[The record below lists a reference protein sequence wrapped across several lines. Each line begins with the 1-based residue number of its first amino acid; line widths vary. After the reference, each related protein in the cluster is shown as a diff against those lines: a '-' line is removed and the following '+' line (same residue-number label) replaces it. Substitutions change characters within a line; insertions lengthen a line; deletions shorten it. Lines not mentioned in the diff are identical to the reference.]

1 MFCRSIYVRLL
12 AFALLFHADLS
23 YAGDGLD
30 IYVVR
35 HAQTVANAS
44 GAKDKLSDSTFS
56 EKGQAQVEA
65 LTRELLTYH
74 FDAVLVSPTERTL
87 NTIQPYLQQNKMVGI
102 VWPEITECCW
112 QWDRREGEVGQ
123 LLSSGTIHLAPE
135 IAPQFSFRD
144 GASTSK
150 YANRSYADG
159 VAQVRQA
166 VNFLKSH
173 HFDSGKTILI
183 VTHYHAGAVLLSELL
198 GVSRDSLPGLEN
210 ARLTHLRQEK
220 DGRFTLQMI
229 NGTSIDG
236 MNQPA
241 PR

>member
-12 AFALLFHADLS
+12 AFVLLFHAGLS
-23 YAGDGLD
+23 YAGGGLD

-44 GAKDKLSDSTFS
+44 GVKDKLSDSMFS
-56 EKGQAQVEA
+56 EEGQAQVKA
-65 LTRELLTYH
+65 LTHELLNYR
-74 FDAVLVSPTERTL
+74 FDAVLVSPTDRTL

-112 QWDRREGEVGQ
+112 QRDRREGETGQ
-123 LLSSGTIHLAPE
+123 LLSSGTIQLAPE
-135 IAPQFSFRD
+135 IAPQFSLRD
-144 GASTSK
+144 GASTLK

-166 VNFLKSH
+166 VNLLKSH
-173 HFDSGKTILI
+173 HLDSGKTILI
-183 VTHYHAGAVLLSELL
+183 VTHYHAGAVLLGELL
-198 GVSRDSLPGLEN
+198 GVSRDNLPGLEN

-229 NGTSIDG
+229 NGILIDD